1 MVNRISRTNAPR
13 KDPYLFPLETEPT
26 EIIEAM
32 NLIVEHSENT
42 GFTDNLL
49 FYLQKP
55 IQYLCKRLKINEN
68 QAVLLSVVCEF
79 GIEEAVTTNRLSI
92 FFGCSNLNA
101 VAFIKE
107 LDDLVAKRLLTKEKT
122 FDNQAKAYTAQ
133 WDMLTAYSNNEVYE
147 PQVYYNTCEELLYA
161 IESLSNESDNRFS
174 YRELHNQI
182 QFLLSDNTHL
192 AFTKTLLG
200 QKFIRN
206 DQALLINACILL
218 CCHSQCSF
226 DYNDCSRFID
236 RRYLSTCWPEFL
248 SGDHLLIKEGWIEP
262 CCDDGLEDMETYQ
275 LTEKAKNELL
285 SEVKLK
291 PSGSRIK
298 YTKDIIQPQDIIA
311 KSLHYNKRESEQ
323 VHRLSD
329 LLEQQHFTEIR
340 ERLTG
345 NGMRTGFACLFYGAP
360 GTGKTETVMQLARAT
375 GRGVYQVNM
384 ANIRSKWVGES
395 EKNVKAI
402 FNQYHYMINHSEV
415 APILLLNEADALLGS
430 RFTNVN
436 RSVEKMENTMQNIIL
451 EAMEKLD
458 GILIA
463 TTNLTENLDPAFE
476 RRFLFKIKFGNPEA
490 NARLHIWEDMI
501 PEITSIA
508 HHEQIVDQ
516 YPFSGG
522 QIENVARKCHIE
534 SILEGKN
541 PDFGMLK
548 TFCDEELLA
557 QPRTQI
563 TGFQN
568 KRHDDE

>member
-1 MVNRISRTNAPR
+1 MQDSQKRLRPVV
-13 KDPYLFPLETEPT
+13 KDPYLLPLETEPT
-26 EIIEAM
+26 NIIDAM
-32 NLIVEHSENT
+32 NTIVSHSENT

-79 GIEEAVTTNRLSI
+79 GIEEAVTTNRLSNY
-92 FFGCSNLNA
+92 FGCSNLNA

-122 FDNQAKAYTAQ
+122 FDTQAKAYTVQ

-161 IESLSNESDNRFS
+161 IESISNESDSRFS

-182 QFLLSDNTHL
+182 QLLLNDNTHL

-206 DQALLINACILL
+206 DQALLINACLLL
-218 CCHSQCSF
+218 CCHNQCSF
-226 DYNDCSRFID
+226 DYNDCSRFVD

-248 SGDHLLIKEGWIEP
+248 NGGHLLIKEGWIEP
-262 CCDDGLEDMETYQ
+262 CCDDGLEDMETFQ

-291 PSGSRIK
+291 PSGSHIK
-298 YTKDIIQPQDIIA
+298 YTKDLIQPQDIIA
-311 KSLHYNKRESEQ
+311 KSLHYNNKESEQ
-323 VHRLSD
+323 VRRLSD
-329 LLEQQHFTEIR
+329 LLEQQHFTEIH
-340 ERLTG
+340 ERLTE

-402 FNQYHYMINHSEV
+402 FNQYHYMVNHSEV
-415 APILLLNEADALLGS
+415 APILLLNEADALLGN

-476 RRFLFKIKFGNPEA
+476 RRFLFKIKFDKPEA
-490 NARLHIWEDMI
+490 NARMHIWEDMI
-501 PEITSIA
+501 PEIKDIEN
-508 HHEQIVDQ
+508 HDRIVGS
-516 YPFSGG
+516 YAFSGG
-522 QIENVARKCHIE
+522 QIENIARKCKIE
-534 SILEGKN
+534 SILNGKA
-541 PDFGMLK
+541 PDFDMLK
-548 TFCDEELLA
+548 TFCDEENLVKERSRVA
-557 QPRTQI
+557 
-563 TGFQN
+563 GFRN
-568 KRHDDE
+568 AS

>member
-1 MVNRISRTNAPR
+1 
-13 KDPYLFPLETEPT
+13 
-26 EIIEAM
+26 
-32 NLIVEHSENT
+32 
-42 GFTDNLL
+42 
-49 FYLQKP
+49 
-55 IQYLCKRLKINEN
+55 
-68 QAVLLSVVCEF
+68 
-79 GIEEAVTTNRLSI
+79 
-92 FFGCSNLNA
+92 
-101 VAFIKE
+101 
-107 LDDLVAKRLLTKEKT
+107 
-122 FDNQAKAYTAQ
+122 
-133 WDMLTAYSNNEVYE
+133 
-147 PQVYYNTCEELLYA
+147 
-161 IESLSNESDNRFS
+161 
-174 YRELHNQI
+174 
-182 QFLLSDNTHL
+182 
-192 AFTKTLLG
+192 
-200 QKFIRN
+200 
-206 DQALLINACILL
+206 
-218 CCHSQCSF
+218 
-226 DYNDCSRFID
+226 
-236 RRYLSTCWPEFL
+236 
-248 SGDHLLIKEGWIEP
+248 
-262 CCDDGLEDMETYQ
+262 METYQ

-298 YTKDIIQPQDIIA
+298 YTKDVIQPQDIIA

-329 LLEQQHFTEIR
+329 FLEQQHFTKIR

-402 FNQYHYMINHSEV
+402 FNQYQYMVNHSEV
-415 APILLLNEADALLGS
+415 TPILLLNEADALLGN

-463 TTNLTENLDPAFE
+463 TTNLTENLDSAFE
-476 RRFLFKIKFGNPEA
+476 RRFLFKVKFGNPDA

-501 PEITSIA
+501 PEIKDIEN
-508 HHEQIVDQ
+508 HDRIVES
-516 YPFSGG
+516 YTFSGG
-522 QIENVARKCHIE
+522 QIENIARKCRIE
-534 SILEGKN
+534 SILEGKK

-557 QPRTQI
+557 KPRTQI